1 LRAVVRIK
9 QNSRTPMA
17 FEVGQKVG
25 DYEVVRALGAGGL
38 GQVYEVQ
45 HTISQRGE
53 AMKILLPGQ
62 IATPELAERFRRE
75 IQLLGGLNHPH
86 IAALH
91 NAFYFDGQLI
101 MIMELVSGETLR
113 AKSTRTRMPVPE
125 VLQYG
130 RQMLSAL
137 DYAHSRGVVHRDI
150 KPSNIMITAENEVKL
165 VDFGIAIGEHS
176 AELTAPGFMVGSVS
190 YMSPEQIAGDKATL
204 RSDIYSVGVT
214 LYEILTGWLPAKG
227 NNNLEIMR
235 SHLNERPVAPVQLN
249 PRLPAQLSDV
259 LLKALEKTPEDR
271 FATAQEFLL
280 ALDAIPVGGIREV
293 FSIETTALHISSESP
308 LSGNAQSLPQRGSA
322 SQPLQ
327 QKSSSQIAQF
337 PIDDISRKL
346 AVYIGP
352 IASVLV
358 RKLAAKCANLDQLYR
373 EAATHIGSETDRQK
387 FLQSK
392 RS

>member
-1 LRAVVRIK
+1 MRAVVCFK
-9 QNSRTPMA
+9 QNDRNAMA

-25 DYEVVRALGAGGL
+25 DYEVARALGAGGL
-38 GQVYEVQ
+38 GQVYEVR
-45 HTISQRGE
+45 HMISQRSE

-62 IATPELAERFRRE
+62 ISTPELAERFRRE
-75 IQLLGGLNHPH
+75 IQLLGALNHPH

-113 AKSTRTRMPVPE
+113 ARSTRMRMPVPE

-137 DYAHSRGVVHRDI
+137 DYAHGRGVVHRDI
-150 KPSNIMITAENEVKL
+150 KPSNIMITAEKEVKL

-227 NNNLEIMR
+227 LSNLEIMR
-235 SHLNERPVAPVQLN
+235 SHLNDRPTPPIELN

-259 LLKALEKTPEDR
+259 LLKALEKVPDDR
-271 FATAQEFLL
+271 FATAQEFLA
-280 ALDAIPVGGIREV
+280 ALDAIPAAGIGEV
-293 FSIETTALHISSESP
+293 FSIETTALHIP
-308 LSGNAQSLPQRGSA
+308 GSGVPGENAQPQQQKGSS
-322 SQPLQ
+322 SQQMP
-327 QKSSSQIAQF
+327 QKSSSKIAQF
-337 PIDDISRKL
+337 PIDDISKKL

-358 RKLAAKCANLDQLYR
+358 RKLATKCSDLDELYR
-373 EAATHIGSETDRQK
+373 EAAAHIGSEKDRQK

-392 RS
+392 RR